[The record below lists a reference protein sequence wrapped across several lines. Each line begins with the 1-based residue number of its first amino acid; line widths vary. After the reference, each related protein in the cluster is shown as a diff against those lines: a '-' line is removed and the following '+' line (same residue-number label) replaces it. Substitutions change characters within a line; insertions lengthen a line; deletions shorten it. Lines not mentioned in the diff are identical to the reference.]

1 MRFLISIAIVHEFP
15 SIPIDCILAFLQ
27 AELYVD
33 VFMDI
38 PLGMLVDRNRG
49 GWVLNL
55 NKSLYG
61 INKSSE
67 NWFDPLKTC
76 LEIRVTTNI
85 KLTLVYFT
93 ERNQLF

>member
-1 MRFLISIAIVHEFP
+1 MRFLIYIAIIHEFP
-15 SIPIDCILAFLQ
+15 SISIDCILAFLQ
-27 AELYVD
+27 SELYVD

-49 GWVLNL
+49 GWFLNL

-76 LEIRVTTNI
+76 L
-85 KLTLVYFT
+85 
-93 ERNQLF
+93 